1 MLNSDV
7 FFRILNSG
15 ENHLKYIKEF
25 IDTYNLPYRF
35 TDDDSNIAPALLAK
49 DGHLVVKTSW
59 DYMNIAVFY
68 VPSLITDN
76 QKRWLD
82 INLNNFKAYEYLG
95 FNNYSVI
102 DNKVIEEKI
111 EDFDI
116 ELSIINKRYLDFRKR
131 FKVVGRVIIV
141 PDEEQIEDDL
151 FEGIIVDS
159 ENHVDRYQDFSNK
172 YHLGYKFSKDDFLVA
187 PLTMASLGHF
197 CYNTVEG
204 FGNIIIDIP
213 KTVTKRQ
220 YDYFIN
226 NKEMIL
232 KYSDRK
238 ATISKNIDGK
248 FIIEEL
254 DGLDLIEKEVKKR
267 YEEYKKKSEDKGNV
281 R

>member
-35 TDDDSNIAPALLAK
+35 TDDDSNIAPALLAE

-82 INLNNFKAYEYLG
+82 INLNNFKDYEYLG
-95 FNNYSVI
+95 FNNYSEV
-102 DNKVIEEKI
+102 DGKVIEEKI

-116 ELSIINKRYLDFRKR
+116 ELSIINKRYLDFRKSLEE
-131 FKVVGRVIIV
+131 GRVIIV
-141 PDEEQIEDDL
+141 PDEEQIKDDL
-151 FEGIIVDS
+151 FEGIIVGNK
-159 ENHVDRYQDFSNK
+159 NHVDRYQDFSNK
-172 YHLGYKFSKDDFLVA
+172 YNLGYDFSENDSYIA

-197 CYNTVEG
+197 CYNTAESIS
-204 FGNIIIDIP
+204 NILMYIP
-213 KTVTKRQ
+213 EVVTKRQ
-220 YDYFIN
+220 YDYFVN
-226 NKEMIL
+226 NREMIL
-232 KYSDRK
+232 KYVDKK
-238 ATISKNIDGK
+238 ATAVKKIDGNLVT
-248 FIIEEL
+248 EEL
-254 DGLDLIEKEVKKR
+254 DDLDLIEKEVKNR
-267 YEEYKKKSEDKGNV
+267 YEEYKKKSEDKGHV

>member
-1 MLNSDV
+1 
-7 FFRILNSG
+7 
-15 ENHLKYIKEF
+15 
-25 IDTYNLPYRF
+25 
-35 TDDDSNIAPALLAK
+35 
-49 DGHLVVKTSW
+49 
-59 DYMNIAVFY
+59 MNIAVFY

-82 INLNNFKAYEYLG
+82 INLNNFKGYEYIS
-95 FNNYSVI
+95 FNNYSEV
-102 DNKVIEEKI
+102 DGKVIEEKI

-116 ELSIINKRYLDFRKR
+116 ELSIINKRYLDFRKSLEE
-131 FKVVGRVIIV
+131 GRVIIV

>member
-49 DGHLVVKTSW
+49 DGFLVVKTSW

-82 INLNNFKAYEYLG
+82 INLSNFKNYEYLG
-95 FNNYSVI
+95 FNNYSEV
-102 DNKVIEEKI
+102 DGKVIEEKI
-111 EDFDI
+111 ENFDI
-116 ELSIINKRYLDFRKR
+116 ELSIINKRYLDFRKSLEE
-131 FKVVGRVIIV
+131 GRVIIV
-141 PDEEQIEDDL
+141 PDEEQIKDDL
-151 FEGIIVDS
+151 FEGIIVGNK
-159 ENHVDRYQDFSNK
+159 NHVDRYQDFSNK
-172 YHLGYKFSKDDFLVA
+172 YNLGYDFSENDSYIA

-197 CYNTVEG
+197 CYNTAESIS
-204 FGNIIIDIP
+204 NILMYIP
-213 KTVTKRQ
+213 EVVTKRQ
-220 YDYFIN
+220 YDYFVN
-226 NKEMIL
+226 NREMIL
-232 KYSDRK
+232 KYVDKK
-238 ATISKNIDGK
+238 ATAVKKRDGNL
-248 FIIEEL
+248 IIEAL
-254 DGLDLIEKEVKKR
+254 DDFDLIEKEVNKR
-267 YEEYKKKSEDKGNV
+267 YEEYKKKGEEIGHV

>member
-49 DGHLVVKTSW
+49 DGFLVVKTSW

-82 INLNNFKAYEYLG
+82 INLNNFKDYEYLG
-95 FNNYSVI
+95 FNNYSEV
-102 DNKVIEEKI
+102 DGKVIEEKI

-116 ELSIINKRYLDFRKR
+116 ELSIINKRYLDFRKSLEER
-131 FKVVGRVIIV
+131 RVIIV
-141 PDEEQIEDDL
+141 PDEEQIKDDL
-151 FEGIIVDS
+151 FEGIIVGNK
-159 ENHVDRYQDFSNK
+159 NHVDRYQDFSNK
-172 YHLGYKFSKDDFLVA
+172 YNLGYDFSENDSYIA

-197 CYNTVEG
+197 CYNTAESIS
-204 FGNIIIDIP
+204 NILMYIP
-213 KTVTKRQ
+213 EVVTKRQ
-220 YDYFIN
+220 YDYFVN
-226 NKEMIL
+226 NREMIL
-232 KYSDRK
+232 KYVDKK
-238 ATISKNIDGK
+238 ATTIRNKDGNLVT
-248 FIIEEL
+248 EEL
-254 DGLDLIEKEVKKR
+254 DGLDLIEKEVKNR
-267 YEEYKKKSEDKGNV
+267 FEEYKKKSEDKGNV

>member
-35 TDDDSNIAPALLAK
+35 TDDDSNTAPSLLAK

-254 DGLDLIEKEVKKR
+254 DGLDLIEKEVKNR
-267 YEEYKKKSEDKGNV
+267 YEEYKKKSEDKGHV

>member
-49 DGHLVVKTSW
+49 DGFLVVKTSW

-82 INLNNFKAYEYLG
+82 INLNNFKDYEYLG
-95 FNNYSVI
+95 FNNYSEV
-102 DNKVIEEKI
+102 DGKVIEEKI

-116 ELSIINKRYLDFRKR
+116 ELSIINKRYLDFRKSLEE
-131 FKVVGRVIIV
+131 GRVIIV
-141 PDEEQIEDDL
+141 PDEEQIKDDL
-151 FEGIIVDS
+151 FEGIIVGNK
-159 ENHVDRYQDFSNK
+159 NHVDRYQEFSNK
-172 YHLGYKFSKDDFLVA
+172 YNLGYDFSENDSYIA

-197 CYNTVEG
+197 CYNTAESIS
-204 FGNIIIDIP
+204 NILMYIP
-213 KTVTKRQ
+213 EVVTKRQ
-220 YDYFIN
+220 YDYFVN
-226 NKEMIL
+226 NREMIL
-232 KYSDRK
+232 KYVDKK
-238 ATISKNIDGK
+238 ATTIRNKDGNLVT
-248 FIIEEL
+248 EEL
-254 DGLDLIEKEVKKR
+254 DGLDLIEKEVKNR
-267 YEEYKKKSEDKGNV
+267 FEEYKKKSEDKGNV

>member
-35 TDDDSNIAPALLAK
+35 TDDDSNIAPSLLAK

-82 INLNNFKAYEYLG
+82 INLNNFKDYEYLG

-102 DNKVIEEKI
+102 DNKVIEEKT

-116 ELSIINKRYLDFRKR
+116 ELSIINKRYLDFRKSLEE
-131 FKVVGRVIIV
+131 GRVIIV
-141 PDEEQIEDDL
+141 PDEEQIKDDL
-151 FEGIIVDS
+151 FEGIIVGNK
-159 ENHVDRYQDFSNK
+159 NHVDRYQDFSNK
-172 YHLGYKFSKDDFLVA
+172 YNLGYDFSENDSYIA

-197 CYNTVEG
+197 CYNTAESIS
-204 FGNIIIDIP
+204 NILMYIP
-213 KTVTKRQ
+213 EVVTKRQ
-220 YDYFIN
+220 YDYFVN
-226 NKEMIL
+226 NREMIL
-232 KYSDRK
+232 KYVDKK
-238 ATISKNIDGK
+238 ATTIRNKDGNLVT
-248 FIIEEL
+248 EEL
-254 DGLDLIEKEVKKR
+254 DGLDLIEKEVKNR
-267 YEEYKKKSEDKGNV
+267 FEEYKKKSEDKGNV

>member
-82 INLNNFKAYEYLG
+82 INLNNFKDYEYLG
-95 FNNYSVI
+95 FNNYSEV
-102 DNKVIEEKI
+102 DGKVIEEKI

-116 ELSIINKRYLDFRKR
+116 ELSIINKRYLDFRKSLEE
-131 FKVVGRVIIV
+131 GRVIIV
-141 PDEEQIEDDL
+141 PDEEQIKDDL
-151 FEGIIVDS
+151 FEEIIVGN
-159 ENHVDRYQDFSNK
+159 ENHVDRYQDFSDK
-172 YHLGYKFSKDDFLVA
+172 YHLGYNFSENDSYIA

-197 CYNTVEG
+197 CYNTAESIS
-204 FGNIIIDIP
+204 NILMYIP
-213 KTVTKRQ
+213 EVVTKRQ
-220 YDYFIN
+220 YDYFVN
-226 NKEMIL
+226 HREMIL
-232 KYSDRK
+232 KYVDKK
-238 ATISKNIDGK
+238 ATAVKKIDGNLVT
-248 FIIEEL
+248 EEL
-254 DGLDLIEKEVKKR
+254 DDLDLIEKEVKKR

>member
-7 FFRILNSG
+7 FFRILTSG

-59 DYMNIAVFY
+59 DYMNIAIFY

-116 ELSIINKRYLDFRKR
+116 ELSIINKRYLDFRKSLEE
-131 FKVVGRVIIV
+131 GRVIIV
-141 PDEEQIEDDL
+141 PDEEQIKDDL
-151 FEGIIVDS
+151 FEGIIVGNK
-159 ENHVDRYQDFSNK
+159 NHVDRYQDFSNK
-172 YHLGYKFSKDDFLVA
+172 YNLGYDFSENDSYIA

-197 CYNTVEG
+197 CYNTAESIS
-204 FGNIIIDIP
+204 NILMYIP
-213 KTVTKRQ
+213 EVVTKRQ
-220 YDYFIN
+220 YDYFVN
-226 NKEMIL
+226 NREMIL
-232 KYSDRK
+232 KYVDKK
-238 ATISKNIDGK
+238 ATAVKKRDGNLVT
-248 FIIEEL
+248 EEL
-254 DGLDLIEKEVKKR
+254 DDLDLIEKEVKNR
-267 YEEYKKKSEDKGNV
+267 FEEYKKKSEDKGHV

>member
-49 DGHLVVKTSW
+49 DGFLVVKTSW

-116 ELSIINKRYLDFRKR
+116 ELSIINKRYLDFRKSLEE
-131 FKVVGRVIIV
+131 GRVIIV
-141 PDEEQIEDDL
+141 PDEEQIKDDL
-151 FEGIIVDS
+151 FEGIIVGNK
-159 ENHVDRYQDFSNK
+159 NHVDRYQDFSNK
-172 YHLGYKFSKDDFLVA
+172 YNLGYDFSENDSYIA

-197 CYNTVEG
+197 CYNTAESIS
-204 FGNIIIDIP
+204 NILMYIP
-213 KTVTKRQ
+213 EVVTKRQ
-220 YDYFIN
+220 YDYFVN
-226 NKEMIL
+226 NREMIL
-232 KYSDRK
+232 KYVDKK
-238 ATISKNIDGK
+238 ATAIRNKDGNLVT
-248 FIIEEL
+248 EEL
-254 DGLDLIEKEVKKR
+254 DDLDLIEKEVKKR
-267 YEEYKKKSEDKGNV
+267 YEEYKKKSEDKGHV

>member
-7 FFRILNSG
+7 FFRILNIG

-35 TDDDSNIAPALLAK
+35 TDDDSNIAPALLAE

-82 INLNNFKAYEYLG
+82 INLNNFKDYEYLG
-95 FNNYSVI
+95 FNNYSEV
-102 DNKVIEEKI
+102 DGKVIEEKI

-116 ELSIINKRYLDFRKR
+116 ELSIINKRYLDFRKSLEE
-131 FKVVGRVIIV
+131 GRVIIV
-141 PDEEQIEDDL
+141 PDEEQIKDDL
-151 FEGIIVDS
+151 FEGIIVGNK
-159 ENHVDRYQDFSNK
+159 NHVDRYQEFSNK
-172 YHLGYKFSKDDFLVA
+172 YNLGYDFSENDSYIA

-197 CYNTVEG
+197 CYNTAESIS
-204 FGNIIIDIP
+204 NILMYIP
-213 KTVTKRQ
+213 EVVTKRQ
-220 YDYFIN
+220 YDYFVN
-226 NKEMIL
+226 NREMIL
-232 KYSDRK
+232 KYVDKK
-238 ATISKNIDGK
+238 ATAVKKIDGNLVT
-248 FIIEEL
+248 EEL
-254 DGLDLIEKEVKKR
+254 DDLDLIEKEVKNR
-267 YEEYKKKSEDKGNV
+267 YEEYKKKSEDKGHV

>member
-49 DGHLVVKTSW
+49 DGFLVVKTSW

-111 EDFDI
+111 ENFDI
-116 ELSIINKRYLDFRKR
+116 ELSIINKRYLDFRKSLEE
-131 FKVVGRVIIV
+131 GRVIIV
-141 PDEEQIEDDL
+141 PDEEQIKDDL
-151 FEGIIVDS
+151 FEGIIVGNK
-159 ENHVDRYQDFSNK
+159 NHVDRYQDFSNK
-172 YHLGYKFSKDDFLVA
+172 YNLGYDFSENDSYIA

-197 CYNTVEG
+197 CYNTAES
-204 FGNIIIDIP
+204 ISSILMYIP
-213 KTVTKRQ
+213 EVVTKRQ
-220 YDYFIN
+220 YDYFVN
-226 NKEMIL
+226 NREMIL
-232 KYSDRK
+232 KYVDKK
-238 ATISKNIDGK
+238 ATAVKKRDGNLVT
-248 FIIEEL
+248 EEL
-254 DGLDLIEKEVKKR
+254 DDLDLIEKEVKNR
-267 YEEYKKKSEDKGNV
+267 FEEYKKKSEDKGHV